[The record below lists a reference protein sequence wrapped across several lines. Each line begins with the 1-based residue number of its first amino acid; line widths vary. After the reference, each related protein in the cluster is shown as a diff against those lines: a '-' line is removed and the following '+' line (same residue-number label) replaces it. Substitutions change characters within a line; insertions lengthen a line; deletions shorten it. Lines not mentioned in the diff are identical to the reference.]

1 MEHFDACLAATT
13 MSAKYEFSRNMRKPV
28 VSLQWLRDSAKA
40 KKLAP
45 MDRYRVLPLKGCLVS
60 LTGYTTLQMRK
71 KIEES
76 VGRIGGIFMGDLVQ
90 TKTTHLIAASKD
102 SSKYK
107 HAKEWGNVKIVTDRW
122 LDECER
128 SGERLDEARF
138 ELVDAPPPV
147 MKKQE
152 KWVPPPPTEDDTP
165 WDSHYL
171 FGCRIYLVGFESPR
185 EECYSH
191 TIMRQVRLGAAITTK
206 DFRKA
211 THILMSKFVTPWQMN
226 EVKMAKEKCVKEGW
240 LFMCTKEKACL
251 PIEDYLVTDDAW
263 ERAKVIITRSDS
275 GALSGNPTESSG
287 GMGELDQVHQRTSR
301 LKPTLPV
308 QTLDVRS
315 PPKVVPRAQNPLTRE
330 VLARTH
336 VPNVPETFFHTG
348 TELPPTEGF
357 AVDKQG
363 ESGEAAA
370 IFTPFVDVRIALSA
384 LLCEDEASVS
394 REYISEGGGQ
404 VIDSRSGR
412 EFITAKYVV
421 CPAAPDAKERNEL
434 ARMKQ
439 VETTYVTCFWLEQC
453 VKAGEILPATDS
465 LAYQPLPCTVS
476 NKTLAE
482 VCVSTSS
489 YDEMTKK
496 SLKFLCVLLGA
507 KYSDR
512 LARTKNTHLV
522 VPTAD
527 GAKYEAAKKW
537 GLKVVTADWLYACV
551 KSGSHV
557 DESTFEPGTELAP
570 KVDASEPVTQ
580 EKTRDS
586 IDGSDEAPADDSTKT
601 PGVQRKCL
609 VMGKD
614 LSGLLQTSPSP
625 MGASGSKFSTP
636 HRRATPNMDGKVTKS
651 GSSRGRTP
659 LSRSSSGI
667 TPKTKRQK
675 SGIIKD
681 NADCVADLV
690 QDLADDVDVDNK
702 DDHFPMPDQFP
713 TPGRSKTK
721 KQTNKPMV
729 HLSSMQMSQLENNET
744 QVGYADIKAANS
756 PKQSA
761 RPDGADKLNT
771 LFAVSRNAMHSSGP
785 SRIQADEWA

>member
-1 MEHFDACLAATT
+1 MCVAAMT

-28 VSLQWLRDSAKA
+28 VSVQWLKDSAKA

-45 MDRYRVLPLKGCLVS
+45 MDRYKVLPLTGCVVS
-60 LTGYTTLQMRK
+60 LTGYTSLQIRK

-76 VGRIGGIFMGDLVQ
+76 VSRIGGIFMGDLVEK
-90 TKTTHLIAASKD
+90 KTTHLIAASKD
-102 SSKYK
+102 SLKYK
-107 HAKEWGNVKIVTDRW
+107 HAKEWGTVKIVTDRW

-138 ELVDAPPPV
+138 ELVDVPPPEV
-147 MKKQE
+147 QKQA
-152 KWVPPPPTEDDTP
+152 KWVPPPVAEDHTP

-185 EECYSH
+185 EQQYSCAIVKH
-191 TIMRQVRLGAAITTK
+191 VRLGAAITTK

-211 THILMSKFVTPWQMN
+211 THIVMSRFVTPWQMN
-226 EVKMAKEKCVKEGW
+226 EVKMAKERCVLSDW
-240 LFMCTKEKACL
+240 LGECTKKKACL
-251 PIEDYLVTDDAW
+251 PIEDYLVSDEAW
-263 ERAKVIITRSDS
+263 ARCKNLITRSDS
-275 GALSGNPTESSG
+275 GALSSNPTESASG
-287 GMGELDQVHQRTSR
+287 VGDDQAQQRTSR

-308 QTLDVRS
+308 QTVDVRS

-330 VLARTH
+330 VLAQTH
-336 VPNVPETFFHTG
+336 VSNVPETFFHTA
-348 TELPPTEGF
+348 TELPATEAL
-357 AVDKQG
+357 AVDRHD
-363 ESGEAAA
+363 ESGEAAR

-412 EFITAKYVV
+412 EFITANYVV
-421 CPAAPDAKERNEL
+421 CPAAPDAKERHEL
-434 ARMKQ
+434 ERMKQ

-496 SLKFLCVLLGA
+496 TLKFLCVLLGA

-537 GLKVVTADWLYACV
+537 GLKVVTAEWLYACV

-557 DESTFEPGTELAP
+557 DESTFEPGGEI
-570 KVDASEPVTQ
+570 ASKADTSEHVTR

-586 IDGSDEAPADDSTKT
+586 VDGSDDAPANDSTKT
-601 PGVQRKCL
+601 PCIQRKDL

-625 MGASGSKFSTP
+625 MAASGSKFSTP
-636 HRRATPNMDGKVTKS
+636 HRRATPNMDGKVSKS
-651 GSSRGRTP
+651 SGSRGRTP
-659 LSRSSSGI
+659 LSRSSSGV
-667 TPKTKRQK
+667 TPKLKRQK
-675 SGIIKD
+675 SDVMKD

-690 QDLADDVDVDNK
+690 QDLADDMDVDK
-702 DDHFPMPDQFP
+702 DDHLPIPDQFP
-713 TPGRSKTK
+713 TPGKSKMK
-721 KQTNKPMV
+721 RQVNKPIV

-744 QVGYADIKAANS
+744 QVGYADLKAANS
-756 PKQSA
+756 PKRSA

-771 LFAVSRNAMHSSGP
+771 LFAVSKHTTHPSGP